1 MQTRPWPWR
10 RVTQGRTG
18 LALPLLLAACASTP
32 PPAQAPAKPE
42 APAARSAPLEVER
55 QWLQSWFEGTP
66 VLIATAADASLAVT
80 VPREFCF
87 ERGQHVVKPALAAVL
102 DKVAESLRRQRQVQL
117 ALVAAPADGA
127 GAAAAADAAL
137 AQRRA
142 VAVRHHLRGRGVPD
156 ARMAAATASTA
167 PAVQLRL
174 VLPSR

>member
-1 MQTRPWPWR
+1 MRTKPWR
-10 RVTQGRTG
+10 WWTVGQGRAW
-18 LALPLLLAACASTP
+18 LVLPLLLAGCASTP
-32 PPAQAPAKPE
+32 PPSQAPARPE
-42 APAARSAPLEVER
+42 APAARAAPLEVER

-66 VLIATAADASLAVT
+66 VAIATAADGSLAVT

-87 ERGQHVVKPALAAVL
+87 ERGQHAVKPALAAVL

-127 GAAAAADAAL
+127 GGAAADAAL
-137 AQRRA
+137 SQRRA
-142 VAVRHHLRGRGVPD
+142 AAVRQHLRGRGVPE
-156 ARMAAATASTA
+156 ARLAAATASAA